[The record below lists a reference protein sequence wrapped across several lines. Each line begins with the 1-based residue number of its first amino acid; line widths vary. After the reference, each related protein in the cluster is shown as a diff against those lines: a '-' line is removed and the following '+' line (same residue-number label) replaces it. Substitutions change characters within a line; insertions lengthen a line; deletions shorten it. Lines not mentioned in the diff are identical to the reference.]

1 MATLKGQSAEGV
13 YHIPLDQQLGF
24 DSARSNLLVEYN
36 SWFSNLNPRQR
47 KYMTTNEVMKNI
59 DELMKNYLNIEPK
72 DLAEKELKLKGNKI
86 VEITQG
92 NEKPAL
98 EKAIGERGFSNKD
111 LEKQMENYVKKI
123 DKTKE
128 ERLDIQQQIPT
139 ATEAELKEIIQK
151 LSQYATDITV
161 DYNNLDDT
169 VKLGVESKYN
179 KLKVKL
185 EQTLRQANA
194 NLNKFQSQPK
204 PADKPADKPAES
216 KPFAP
221 VLEPEGKPKLSLQVI
236 NFNDIYKENQEP
248 FKSLLRTDF
257 NKETRKELQRYL
269 EIINNRQ
276 AKIDDAYNRLSPED
290 KKLVKK
296 GYFIHTQAKDRLIM
310 LIDNALNKPRPADL
324 GIIRAYID
332 GGGKW
337 DVRGSESIGAAVSRV
352 FGLQEETKINNIT
365 GQTSKKDRKEY
376 VKKLLEKGPPRV
388 EVAQQEDLPPINFSI
403 YEVD

>member
-1 MATLKGQSAEGV
+1 
-13 YHIPLDQQLGF
+13 
-24 DSARSNLLVEYN
+24 
-36 SWFSNLNPRQR
+36 
-47 KYMTTNEVMKNI
+47 
-59 DELMKNYLNIEPK
+59 
-72 DLAEKELKLKGNKI
+72 
-86 VEITQG
+86 
-92 NEKPAL
+92 
-98 EKAIGERGFSNKD
+98 
-111 LEKQMENYVKKI
+111 
-123 DKTKE
+123 
-128 ERLDIQQQIPT
+128 
-139 ATEAELKEIIQK
+139 
-151 LSQYATDITV
+151 
-161 DYNNLDDT
+161 
-169 VKLGVESKYN
+169 
-179 KLKVKL
+179 
-185 EQTLRQANA
+185 
-194 NLNKFQSQPK
+194 
-204 PADKPADKPAES
+204 S

-376 VKKLLEKGPPRV
+376 VKKLLEKGPPR
-388 EVAQQEDLPPINFSI
+388 
-403 YEVD
+403 

>member
-1 MATLKGQSAEGV
+1 
-13 YHIPLDQQLGF
+13 
-24 DSARSNLLVEYN
+24 EYN

-216 KPFAP
+216 KPFA
-221 VLEPEGKPKLSLQVI
+221 
-236 NFNDIYKENQEP
+236 
-248 FKSLLRTDF
+248 
-257 NKETRKELQRYL
+257 
-269 EIINNRQ
+269 
-276 AKIDDAYNRLSPED
+276 
-290 KKLVKK
+290 
-296 GYFIHTQAKDRLIM
+296 
-310 LIDNALNKPRPADL
+310 
-324 GIIRAYID
+324 
-332 GGGKW
+332 
-337 DVRGSESIGAAVSRV
+337 
-352 FGLQEETKINNIT
+352 
-365 GQTSKKDRKEY
+365 
-376 VKKLLEKGPPRV
+376 
-388 EVAQQEDLPPINFSI
+388 
-403 YEVD
+403 